1 MHRCHRGLLWRDD
14 DPEALSSRPLV
25 QPKSRSPTRQ
35 FREKARRF
43 MSDLS
48 RTIQSLPWSG
58 LVPVALLVV
67 VGLLLWIAGRRV
79 LRAGLIMIGL
89 GVGGVVG
96 WLLGDSIKMGV
107 QPWVVM
113 GIGAMVIAV
122 VAALSYR
129 VTVVASLATIC
140 GLLAP
145 LAVLT
150 LSQSNVANA
159 DPKPR

>member
-1 MHRCHRGLLWRDD
+1 M
-14 DPEALSSRPLV
+14 
-25 QPKSRSPTRQ
+25 
-35 FREKARRF
+35 
-43 MSDLS
+43 
-48 RTIQSLPWSG
+48 
-58 LVPVALLVV
+58 PVALLVV

-150 LSQSNVANA
+150 LSQSNR
-159 DPKPR
+159 KLC